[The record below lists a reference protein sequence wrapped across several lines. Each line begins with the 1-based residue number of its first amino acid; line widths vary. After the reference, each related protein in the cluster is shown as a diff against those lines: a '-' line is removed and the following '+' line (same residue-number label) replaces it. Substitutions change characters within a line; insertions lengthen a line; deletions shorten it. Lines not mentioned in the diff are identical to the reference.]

1 MYSPDLRRIRRVKCD
16 EAKPA
21 CMRCVRFGHKCDGYM
36 YLQKPG
42 VKPTLITNIAPRTL
56 VPRVEYLPL
65 SPATSPTS
73 VASTDQSTHH
83 TSTSA
88 SSSPP
93 AGRREAGIPGEA
105 SFRKFVQELSGNV
118 CYEVW
123 WGLVFAAC
131 EASPRVFDTVH
142 KIGALDL
149 RPQQPDNEVGTFRH
163 MSTFREYYN
172 TKCLMRKRTVPCLGT
187 AEEFVDVE
195 LESKTTFIAS
205 LLSNTLGNDLGNQK
219 DISDMFIGLRTLR
232 DWATRAHIPVGWR
245 ATLTRV
251 DMLKAFGKLEMR
263 LLDYADSTVQ
273 CRRRGS
279 LGQEDVEMMPGQ
291 FQSVKD
297 AKEDLE
303 RIITKTMDWL
313 ATTLK
318 RHDFSCLNPRL
329 AASWKGCESLFDID
343 PKFEEET
350 RTLREYERWDRSFTP
365 LFEKTRAQRANERG
379 LVSTKWEENTMPYI
393 LRILWLSGYMLVASS
408 NHVADIGFQ
417 SCRFSSQLDE
427 LRNISQALRSEG
439 NSKDSVTIR
448 EAFNV
453 KTLIPLM
460 VMGWE
465 TRDRRIRRL
474 AVDMLLGCYQSENA
488 TNSRL
493 WRCDEVIGRL
503 MKCLVDLEEDG
514 DCGNDVENGEVNSKT
529 TLVKD
534 IEINFDSKSRAA
546 YLRCRKMNPA
556 GQGLSS
562 VGEMKEVIVR

>member
-1 MYSPDLRRIRRVKCD
+1 MPVIPTTEPKIRRLRASKPKVKTGCQTCKIRRVKCD

-42 VKPTLITNIAPRTL
+42 VKPALITNIAPRTL
-56 VPRVEYLPL
+56 VPRVEYFPL

-93 AGRREAGIPGEA
+93 AGRREAGIPA
-105 SFRKFVQELSGNV
+105 
-118 CYEVW
+118 
-123 WGLVFAAC
+123 
-131 EASPRVFDTVH
+131 
-142 KIGALDL
+142 
-149 RPQQPDNEVGTFRH
+149 
-163 MSTFREYYN
+163 
-172 TKCLMRKRTVPCLGT
+172 
-187 AEEFVDVE
+187 
-195 LESKTTFIAS
+195 
-205 LLSNTLGNDLGNQK
+205 LGNDLGNQK

-245 ATLTRV
+245 GNLTRV

-313 ATTLK
+313 ATTLR
-318 RHDFSCLNPRL
+318 RHDFSCLNPHL
-329 AASWKGCESLFDID
+329 ATSWKGCESLFDID
-343 PKFEEET
+343 PKFEEEK

-365 LFEKTRAQRANERG
+365 LFEKTRVQRANERG

-417 SCRFSSQLDE
+417 GCRFSSQLDE

-439 NSKDSVTIR
+439 NSKDPVTIR

-514 DCGNDVENGEVNSKT
+514 DCGNDLENGEVNSKT

-556 GQGLSS
+556 GEGLSS